1 MGNHQTHP
9 PEAVQTHH
17 HKPEP
22 LRRPLPSR
30 GGPMLGISRRLDNE
44 HGYRIDSITKPYL
57 NRKYHP
63 NRGHRHVTMSHP
75 KHGTQVGTHKWHYQ
89 VPYHS
94 NLLSPLSGR
103 NTKNARPIHN
113 PEDKLTDHHTTRPS
127 HPLSEDGQTKKKKK
141 IGVHHPTTR
150 RQSTLLDTPTC
161 HIEQDT

>member
-1 MGNHQTHP
+1 
-9 PEAVQTHH
+9 
-17 HKPEP
+17 
-22 LRRPLPSR
+22 
-30 GGPMLGISRRLDNE
+30 MLGISRRLDNE
-44 HGYRIDSITKPYL
+44 HGHRIDSITKPHL

-103 NTKNARPIHN
+103 NTKHARPIHN

-127 HPLSEDGQTKKKKK
+127 HPLSEDGQTNKKKKK

-150 RQSTLLDTPTC
+150 QQSTLLDTPTC
-161 HIEQDT
+161 HIEQDTELGDRGPSPPHFYLT

>member
-1 MGNHQTHP
+1 
-9 PEAVQTHH
+9 
-17 HKPEP
+17 
-22 LRRPLPSR
+22 
-30 GGPMLGISRRLDNE
+30 MLGISRRLDNE
-44 HGYRIDSITKPYL
+44 HGHRIDSITKPYL

-103 NTKNARPIHN
+103 NTKHARPIHN

-127 HPLSEDGQTKKKKK
+127 HPLSEDGQTNKKKKK
-141 IGVHHPTTR
+141 SESTIQQRDNSPHYWIRPPATLNKT
-150 RQSTLLDTPTC
+150 QSSG
-161 HIEQDT
+161 IEARPHLTST

>member
-1 MGNHQTHP
+1 
-9 PEAVQTHH
+9 
-17 HKPEP
+17 
-22 LRRPLPSR
+22 
-30 GGPMLGISRRLDNE
+30 MLGISRRLDNE
-44 HGYRIDSITKPYL
+44 HGHRIDSITKPYL

-113 PEDKLTDHHTTRPS
+113 PEDKLYGPPHYKHARPIHYRKTDTTN
-127 HPLSEDGQTKKKKK
+127 HKF
-141 IGVHHPTTR
+141 GVHHPTAR
-150 RQSTLLDTPTC
+150 QQSTLLDTPTC
-161 HIEQDT
+161 HIEQDTELGDRGPSPPHFYLT

>member
-1 MGNHQTHP
+1 
-9 PEAVQTHH
+9 
-17 HKPEP
+17 
-22 LRRPLPSR
+22 
-30 GGPMLGISRRLDNE
+30 MLGISRRLDNE
-44 HGYRIDSITKPYL
+44 HGHRIDSITKPYL

-103 NTKNARPIHN
+103 NTKHARPIHN
-113 PEDKLTDHHTTRPS
+113 PEDKLYGPPHHKHARPIHYRKTDTANT
-127 HPLSEDGQTKKKKK
+127 K

-150 RQSTLLDTPTC
+150 QQSTPLDTPTC
-161 HIEQDT
+161 HIEQDTELGDRGPSPPHFYLT